1 MKRSIIATLL
11 VAILLT
17 CSFATTA
24 FAAESSEPTQT
35 TILSSTD
42 VGKHNVYSDVWSTI
56 YHGTGKSATI
66 HVRNDTS
73 FYLDIQMLDANGNQL
88 WYQRHTVAAGGT
100 GHYNVGADVKA
111 LDLDVQMVLAWGQF
125 ISLFRKRK
133 IESATPWLYFEPGL
147 FFRL

>member
-66 HVRNDTS
+66 PVRNDTS

-100 GHYNVGADVKA
+100 GHYNVGADVKSVRFRCSDGIGMGTVY
-111 LDLDVQMVLAWGQF
+111 LT
-125 ISLFRKRK
+125 IS
-133 IESATPWLYFEPGL
+133 
-147 FFRL
+147 